1 MAVKK
6 TVAQAP
12 TASVSDLINQII
24 NEGSDL
30 QTKEEVQ
37 AIRQKQLHEEWVKK
51 NNEAC
56 ILEAKKWEAR
66 IAAAKER
73 EKKIAAK
80 KAELDKVDVE
90 KIAKLEEQQKQEIIK
105 NNALYE
111 ERTKKQIKMSNIAR
125 VKNAM
130 RARKSILSKESWEK
144 EAQKWEKLLDQ
155 VSR

>member
-12 TASVSDLINQII
+12 TANISDLINQII

-30 QTKEEVQ
+30 QTKDEVQ
-37 AIRQKQLHEEWVKK
+37 AIREKQLHEEWIKK

-66 IAAAKER
+66 IVAAKER
-73 EKKIAAK
+73 EKKLAAK

-144 EAQKWEKLLDQ
+144 ESQKWEKLLDQ